1 MISAMEPDTLVV
13 LSLNNPKEKIWGRLL
28 ALAEAGV
35 TIQGIDLNSFDDW
48 MRQVLD
54 AEPEILPVA
63 TVFYPMHR
71 VERVAQDEAG
81 GEYPSLAQRFTDR
94 VGISLVDYL
103 RLPRNVR

>member
-13 LSLNNPKEKIWGRLL
+13 LSLNNPREKIWGRLI
-28 ALAEAGV
+28 ALTEAGV

-54 AEPEILPVA
+54 AEPEILPLA

-71 VERVAQDEAG
+71 VERLSQDEPS
-81 GEYPSLAQRFTDR
+81 GELPSLAQRFSIR
-94 VGISLVDYL
+94 IGISLVDYL
-103 RLPRNVR
+103 SLPRKVR